1 MSYLKRKSRSLNLSL
16 LECEG
21 FSVIPQQFIFRSG
34 GESGRGSSEKAVH
47 ELLKELERPTE
58 EVQAELDQREKK
70 LIKKQAEEILDT
82 KLAHQEVPK
91 VKILKGKAVARWVED
106 IAKEQGVSLQ
116 TMLDANPHIKVVS
129 QNQVGKGGLK
139 QSHVGRHY
147 VLKGGELAIPVKN
160 HSAEQR
166 KLDQSAAEAI
176 VTESGAV
183 MLEKARAQRAKDNDA
198 EDQTLE
204 KNLKKETERIRNEVV
219 GNYKEWVVG
228 KAVPL
233 PDFLQGKKTENEW
246 GRLVH
251 EAEQKEGSEQKRLFD
266 LLDDEPLG
274 WNTQNLRNAIQNG
287 RPNELS
293 FGDITK
299 EEEKE
304 SESKFISRYE
314 SLDKLITEEKNETAK
329 SGLKQEKGRR
339 ERIMVQAFQILNALG
354 EANQGEQV
362 QGYRTQDRYQA
373 DQSLESAK
381 EFKMKAVYDLDSIVA
396 GEGVAVKLPEG
407 EALAKARLEAI
418 GSNPELVK
426 TLQDNLRSMG
436 VQENVLAK
444 INDKTVLEL
453 AIACYGMDYL
463 VKEKHIQNA
472 QGLFLYLNTLPS
484 NFGKE
489 NEQFQAVAK
498 TLKLKGGILIDRKV
512 TFNCYTAQNMQLAM
526 LKAKYPEAHARYV
539 AELAF
544 QSQKNTKKL
553 TLESISGGSTLR
565 HSQTDYLSRVKDA
578 EMAFV
583 EIMSAPDII
592 SFDSDAEPMKF
603 NTEQLQRKLNY
614 FLETGVQRY
623 FEDPDLNMLEEL
635 QVAGIEV
642 KSEDTEK
649 IKRLNK
655 QINAKSKK
663 ARGLEKERRGKTEKA
678 KTLETQNPKTPRE
691 EEKLENLKKEVE
703 ALEQK
708 SITEQQ
714 KLFIQNGYRISGG
727 EMVERRGRQ
736 LSEMK
741 KFQAEL
747 SKDQNEAIR
756 KYKDNVVIQQAFKE
770 LYETRAVEFKTL
782 TPEELNQ
789 IGQSIENALTQDI
802 QLQPIEQLPP
812 EVQGALG
819 VLFQKK
825 AEGVGIGVGA
835 YKKIPLV
842 RGWNLNVGAGAVV
855 NNKGADIG
863 VGAEASKTWKLN
875 SKLRLITTVDVGT
888 GVSADGKLKSGVGTS
903 GTLVLEQGDY
913 DLFAGVGVAGAPILV
928 MSRIGFKK
936 RPETYVEN
944 ARIEGAFR
952 SGTAFLD
959 RSDLSNKEKVEQ
971 IAQMPEFKDLVKN
984 LSQVP
989 ATTREKILLNVAQ
1002 RLKKEYEL
1010 HGEAKNAGQK
1020 LRATGLQILFL
1031 TNPQTGATLPIPIVS
1046 LAVFG
1051 ETQVYFSLP
1060 VGMEKAGEES
1070 NTKLQQ
1076 QIQRMPEYKG
1086 AELTFVEDPEA
1097 GSKAKALS
1105 EIGYRAA
1112 DGQRIL
1118 VPQSIEQTQIQASE
1132 LLGGSLKGLND
1143 RLKPIGIAL
1152 SRGTGE
1158 AEGLL
1163 NLDMYGMHEASL
1175 KKSERP
1181 RVDIRIDPSM
1191 KAKMVVGNPPTAE
1204 NLHLALDQLRQ
1215 EDVIITREEFIT
1227 PRTELGAYKYIRI
1240 TIKGTQ
1246 NASRSFNQ
1254 LENRKS
1260 GLLMIDPNGAVRRYK
1275 EGGDGVLNWEEYKQ
1289 EKGKLMEEGLLTEL
1303 ELKAYFEQDRERSA
1317 AGINTSLD
1325 SKAPEINSAKLGR
1338 FAKDFFKKN
1347 GNDVRMATLFDE
1359 NIRADYKGLIQDI
1372 KKEWITQNK
1381 REMSSTQLN
1390 YILSV
1395 LRKETYSSPHKD
1407 KEAYRKRNEK
1417 LFRDVLTKHFG
1428 AKTAEQILKDIKNS
1442 GEKSRKLP
1450 QRSEI
1455 FTMVSKQ
1462 GAQGLREDLIQDGE
1476 ILNAVD
1482 YTNNLEMRIALLK
1495 TLRPL
1500 PEISTE
1506 FMRTSLALRTY
1517 EMYGMLKGKTGKAQ
1531 MDAIYKD
1538 PSVLQQADKPEYKAT
1553 FDEFKSLVKQLRA
1566 AEISGKTIV
1575 LKNEFG
1581 MTLEVGMKSEIIAG
1595 ELSYCDNPT
1604 VGINEK
1610 IVLRQFKGVMA
1621 GAIERTI
1628 RNMDYA
1634 GQTPI
1639 MELFVGGS
1647 WERKAPA
1654 APKENQGPTT
1664 GEQGQP
1670 TEGDPA
1676 PGDGSDTGGSPM

>member
-1 MSYLKRKSRSLNLSL
+1 MQIFDPYVQL
-16 LECEG
+16 LEEQLA
-21 FSVIPQQFIFRSG
+21 ITN
-34 GESGRGSSEKAVH
+34 ESG
-47 ELLKELERPTE
+47 L
-58 EVQAELDQREKK
+58 
-70 LIKKQAEEILDT
+70 T
-82 KLAHQEVPK
+82 K
-91 VKILKGKAVARWVED
+91 
-106 IAKEQGVSLQ
+106 
-116 TMLDANPHIKVVS
+116 
-129 QNQVGKGGLK
+129 
-139 QSHVGRHY
+139 
-147 VLKGGELAIPVKN
+147 
-160 HSAEQR
+160 
-166 KLDQSAAEAI
+166 
-176 VTESGAV
+176 
-183 MLEKARAQRAKDNDA
+183 
-198 EDQTLE
+198 
-204 KNLKKETERIRNEVV
+204 
-219 GNYKEWVVG
+219 
-228 KAVPL
+228 
-233 PDFLQGKKTENEW
+233 
-246 GRLVH
+246 
-251 EAEQKEGSEQKRLFD
+251 
-266 LLDDEPLG
+266 
-274 WNTQNLRNAIQNG
+274 
-287 RPNELS
+287 
-293 FGDITK
+293 
-299 EEEKE
+299 
-304 SESKFISRYE
+304 
-314 SLDKLITEEKNETAK
+314 
-329 SGLKQEKGRR
+329 
-339 ERIMVQAFQILNALG
+339 
-354 EANQGEQV
+354 
-362 QGYRTQDRYQA
+362 
-373 DQSLESAK
+373 
-381 EFKMKAVYDLDSIVA
+381 
-396 GEGVAVKLPEG
+396 
-407 EALAKARLEAI
+407 
-418 GSNPELVK
+418 
-426 TLQDNLRSMG
+426 
-436 VQENVLAK
+436 
-444 INDKTVLEL
+444 
-453 AIACYGMDYL
+453 
-463 VKEKHIQNA
+463 
-472 QGLFLYLNTLPS
+472 
-484 NFGKE
+484 
-489 NEQFQAVAK
+489 
-498 TLKLKGGILIDRKV
+498 
-512 TFNCYTAQNMQLAM
+512 
-526 LKAKYPEAHARYV
+526 
-539 AELAF
+539 
-544 QSQKNTKKL
+544 
-553 TLESISGGSTLR
+553 
-565 HSQTDYLSRVKDA
+565 
-578 EMAFV
+578 
-583 EIMSAPDII
+583 
-592 SFDSDAEPMKF
+592 
-603 NTEQLQRKLNY
+603 
-614 FLETGVQRY
+614 
-623 FEDPDLNMLEEL
+623 
-635 QVAGIEV
+635 
-642 KSEDTEK
+642 
-649 IKRLNK
+649 
-655 QINAKSKK
+655 
-663 ARGLEKERRGKTEKA
+663 
-678 KTLETQNPKTPRE
+678 
-691 EEKLENLKKEVE
+691 
-703 ALEQK
+703 K

-1676 PGDGSDTGGSPM
+1676 PGDG